1 MYYFYASIRMAKS
14 KNNDNKKY
22 IRLFWLL
29 FASPFLFLGLLI
41 AMISMGVF
49 GKLPSF
55 EELENPKSMLAS
67 QIISADQKILG
78 TYYKE
83 NRTNAEFQ
91 ELPQHLVDAL
101 IATEDAR
108 FYDHSGI
115 DFRALGRVVK
125 GIVTMNMSQGGG
137 STITQ
142 QFVKQFFDTRKNIRG
157 GTPIQKLA
165 EWIIAVQIEKRYTK
179 KEIIA
184 LYFNQF
190 DFLHNAV
197 GVKTASSVY
206 FGTKPDSLKLEEA
219 AMLVGMAKNP
229 ALFNPRRR
237 ADTTEHRRNVVMMQM
252 VKYGYL
258 EKTKY
263 DSLKQIPLQ
272 LRYHSVDHNEGSAT
286 YFREFLR
293 GELIKWCREN
303 KKPDGSTYDI
313 YRDGLKIY
321 TTINSKMQAYA
332 EEAVREHLSGLQESF
347 FKEHKGRSNAPFYKL
362 TSDEVD
368 KVLKQAMKRSE
379 RYRKM
384 KQAKTPMDSIELS
397 FRTPTEM
404 SIFTW
409 KGEID
414 TVMTP
419 MDSIRY
425 YKHFL
430 NTGFMS
436 MDPNTGYVKA
446 WVGGINYK
454 HFKYDQVYYGKRQ
467 VGSTFKPFVYAL
479 AIQEGYSPCHKVLN
493 RPYTFEKGTF
503 GLLKNWTPRNSDHK
517 HEGEEISLKYALA
530 NSVNYV
536 TAWAMKQYGPEA
548 VINLVRKMGITSPIE
563 PVPSICL
570 GTPDVSVYE
579 MVGANATFANKGV
592 YTKPVYITRI
602 EDKNGNILQ
611 EFVPQTNEAMNEE
624 TAYVTLNLLEGVVQG
639 GSGVRLRYR
648 YKLNN
653 PIAGKTGT
661 TQNHSDGWF
670 MGLTPDLVSGVWVG
684 CEDRSAHFRG
694 MALGQ
699 GASMALPIWAL
710 YMKKVYAD
718 PSLKI
723 SQGPFEKPS
732 TPIKVE
738 LDCKVYNEQNKKA
751 KDSKNQYD

>member
-1 MYYFYASIRMAKS
+1 MGKGKE
-14 KNNDNKKY
+14 KNFKKY
-22 IRLFWLL
+22 IILFWLM
-29 FASPFLFLGLLI
+29 FASPFLLIGTIILLI
-41 AMISMGVF
+41 SAGFF
-49 GKLPSF
+49 GELPSF
-55 EELENPKSMLAS
+55 EELENPKSLLAS
-67 QIISADQKILG
+67 QVFSADQKILG

-83 NRTNAEFQ
+83 NRTNAKYS
-91 ELPQHLVDAL
+91 ELSPELVKAL

-108 FYDHSGI
+108 FYEHSGI
-115 DFRALGRVVK
+115 DFKALLRVLK
-125 GIVTMNMSQGGG
+125 GVVTRNTGSGGG
-137 STITQ
+137 STLTQ
-142 QFVKQFFDTRKNIRG
+142 QLAKQLFETRARMKG
-157 GTPIQKLA
+157 GIVIEKLA
-165 EWIIAVQIEKRYTK
+165 EWIIAVNLEKRYTK
-179 KEIIA
+179 EEIIT
-184 LYFNQF
+184 LYLNEF
-190 DFLHNAV
+190 DFLYNAV
-197 GVKTASSVY
+197 GIKTAASVY
-206 FGTKPDSLKLEEA
+206 FSTSPDSLKLEEA
-219 AMLVGMAKNP
+219 ATLVGMAKNP

-237 ADTTEHRRNVVMMQM
+237 PDTTEHRRNVVMMQM
-252 VKYGYL
+252 VNYGYL
-258 EKTKY
+258 ERAKY
-263 DSLKQIPLQ
+263 DSLKQIPLK
-272 LRYHSVDHNEGSAT
+272 LKYRSVDHNEGIAT

-303 KKPDGSTYDI
+303 KKPDGSPYDL

-321 TTINSKMQAYA
+321 TTINSKMQQYA

-347 FKEHKGRSNAPFYKL
+347 FKEHKGRSKAPFYQL
-362 TSDEVD
+362 TDEEIQ

-379 RYRKM
+379 RYRKL
-384 KQAKTPMDSIELS
+384 KLAKVSNDSIEKS
-397 FRTPTEM
+397 FNTPAEM
-404 SIFTW
+404 TIFSW

-436 MDPNTGYVKA
+436 MDPQTGYVKA

-479 AIQEGYSPCHKVLN
+479 AMQEGYSPCYKVLN

-503 GLLKNWTPRNSDHK
+503 GLLKNWTPKNSDK
-517 HEGEEISLKYALA
+517 KYEGDEVTLKFALA
-530 NSVNYV
+530 QSINYI
-536 TAWAMKQYGPEA
+536 TAWVMKQYGPEA
-548 VINLVRKMGITSPIE
+548 VINLVRKMGMTSPID

-570 GTPDVSVYE
+570 GTPDFSVYE

-592 YTKPVYITRI
+592 FTKPQYITRI
-602 EDKNGNILQ
+602 EDKNGNVLQ
-611 EFVPQTNEAMNEE
+611 EFLPQTNEAMSEE

-648 YKLNN
+648 YKLMN

-670 MGLTPDLVSGVWVG
+670 MGLTPNLVSGVWVG

-710 YMKKVYAD
+710 YMLKVYAD
-718 PSLKI
+718 PGLNI
-723 SQGPFEKPS
+723 SQGPFERPS
-732 TPIKVE
+732 TPIKTE
-738 LDCKVYNEQNKKA
+738 LDCNKYNQAKESNKTKG
-751 KDSKNQYD
+751 QYD

>member
-1 MYYFYASIRMAKS
+1 MAKTT
-14 KNNDNKKY
+14 DTKKY
-22 IRLFWLL
+22 ARLFWLL
-29 FASPFLFLGLLI
+29 FATPFLLIGLIISSIALGL
-41 AMISMGVF
+41 F
-49 GKLPSF
+49 GDLPSF

-67 QIISADQKILG
+67 QVISADQKVLG
-78 TYYKE
+78 SYYAV
-83 NRTNAEFQ
+83 NRTQVQFKDLSPDLVNA
-91 ELPQHLVDAL
+91 LV
-101 IATEDAR
+101 ATEDAR
-108 FYDHSGI
+108 FYEHSGI
-115 DFRALGRVVK
+115 DFRALGRVIK
-125 GIVTMNMSQGGG
+125 GVLTLNTSQGGG

-142 QFVKQFFDTRKNIRG
+142 QLAKQLFDTRSSMKG
-157 GTPIQKLA
+157 GILIEKLS
-165 EWIIAVQIEKRYTK
+165 EWIIAVNLERRYTK
-179 KEIIA
+179 EEI
-184 LYFNQF
+184 LTMYLNEF

-197 GVKTASSVY
+197 GIQNAATVY
-206 FGTKPDSLKLEEA
+206 FNTSPDSLKIEEA
-219 AMLVGMAKNP
+219 ACLVGMAKNP

-237 ADTTEHRRNVVMMQM
+237 PDTTEHRRNVVMMQM
-252 VKYGYL
+252 VNYGYL
-258 EKTKY
+258 EKVKY
-263 DSLKQIPLQ
+263 DSLKQIPLK
-272 LRYHSVDHNEGSAT
+272 LTYKSVDHNEGSAT

-293 GELIKWCREN
+293 GELIKWCKEN
-303 KKPDGSTYDI
+303 KKPDGTNYDL

-321 TTINSKMQAYA
+321 TTINSKMQVYA

-347 FKEHKGRSNAPFYKL
+347 FKEHKGRSKAPFYQL
-362 TSDEVD
+362 TEEEIP

-384 KQAKTPMDSIELS
+384 KLQKAPMDSIEKS
-397 FRTPTEM
+397 FNTPTEM
-404 SIFTW
+404 SIFSY

-436 MDPNTGYVKA
+436 MDPQTGYVKA

-479 AIQEGYSPCHKVLN
+479 AIQEGYSPCYKVLN

-503 GLLKNWTPRNSDHK
+503 GLLRNWTPKNSDHK
-517 HEGEEISLKYALA
+517 HEGEEVSLKFALA
-530 NSVNYV
+530 QSINYV
-536 TAWAMKQYGPEA
+536 TAWVMKQYGPEA
-548 VINLVRKMGITSPIE
+548 VINLVRKMGVTSPLE

-570 GTPDVSVYE
+570 GTPDISVYE
-579 MVGANATFANKGV
+579 MVGANSTFANKGV

-602 EDKNGNILQ
+602 EDKNGNVLQ
-611 EFVPQTNEAMNEE
+611 EFVPLTNEAMSEE

-648 YKLNN
+648 YKLMN

-661 TQNHSDGWF
+661 TQNNSDGWF
-670 MGLTPDLVSGVWVG
+670 MGLTPNLVSGVWVG

-718 PSLKI
+718 PTLGI
-723 SQGPFEKPS
+723 SQGPFERPS

-738 LDCKVYNEQNKKA
+738 LDCVRYNKENLQNRNQ
-751 KDSKNQYD
+751 DNQYD